1 MHSDQSPY
9 PLFAQRRVHAV
20 IPYAGSALACLVT
33 ALVATPLREYLDL
46 ANVVLLF
53 LLTVLL
59 VTLRAGR
66 GPGVMAAV
74 LCVALFDLLFVPPRF
89 SFAVGDVQYVV
100 TLAVMLAVALITAQL
115 TAGVR
120 QQAELASRS
129 EQETRSL
136 YELARELAGT
146 ASIEHVA
153 EIAERFVRTTTGM
166 RAVLLVPGTNDSLVP
181 ARSDSGALDYLEERL
196 ARRAYEHGE
205 IVGAAALAQNGQAI
219 AYLPLKAPMRVR
231 GTLVVASSENEN
243 AHRMNAL
250 RAPLALSAF
259 PPSGSEPSFGRPGGG
274 LMPLLGAVSSLLA
287 IAVERLHY
295 VDVAQATEVEMT
307 SERLRNSILAALS
320 HDVRTPLTALVGLAD
335 SLALYRPGLPVPARE
350 LAEALRE
357 QATRMNGMV
366 SNLLDMARLQS
377 GRVRLAKEWQL
388 LEEVVGASLQLLAPA
403 LAGHEVDVDLP
414 KDPTLIEFDAVLI
427 ERVLCNLLEN
437 AAKYSPEQSSIAITA
452 RLANGFASISVL
464 DRGRGFP
471 AGRHEELF
479 GMFVRGSPES
489 SAPGAGLGL
498 AICRAIV
505 DAHGGTIRAANRAN
519 GGAEVTFTL
528 PLGSPPRIEEER
540 DAEVRAAS
548 HE

>member
-1 MHSDQSPY
+1 MPSDQSPY

-20 IPYAGSALACLVT
+20 IPYTGSALACLAT

-46 ANVVLLF
+46 ANIVMLF

-74 LCVALFDLLFVPPRF
+74 LSVALFDLLFVPPRF
-89 SFAVGDVQYVV
+89 SFAVGDIQYVV

-115 TAGVR
+115 TSGVR

-146 ASIEHVA
+146 ASIDQVA

-166 RAVLLVPGTNDSLVP
+166 HAVLLVPGTNGDLVP
-181 ARSDSGALDYLEERL
+181 ARSDTGSLDYLEERL
-196 ARRAYEHGE
+196 AHRAYEHGE
-205 IVGAAALAQNGQAI
+205 VVGAAALAQTGQAI
-219 AYLPLKAPMRVR
+219 AYFPLRAPMRVR
-231 GTLVVASSENEN
+231 GTLVVASSGNQS
-243 AHRMNAL
+243 ARAIH
-250 RAPLALSAF
+250 RAPLALRAF

-335 SLALYRPGLPVPARE
+335 SLALYRPAVTGSGAGIGRSGARTSDPDEWHGQQPARHGASAVRPRQVGE
-350 LAEALRE
+350 RVAASR
-357 QATRMNGMV
+357 R
-366 SNLLDMARLQS
+366 S
-377 GRVRLAKEWQL
+377 GRCESPV
-388 LEEVVGASLQLLAPA
+388 
-403 LAGHEVDVDLP
+403 AGSC
-414 KDPTLIEFDAVLI
+414 T
-427 ERVLCNLLEN
+427 
-437 AAKYSPEQSSIAITA
+437 
-452 RLANGFASISVL
+452 
-464 DRGRGFP
+464 
-471 AGRHEELF
+471 
-479 GMFVRGSPES
+479 
-489 SAPGAGLGL
+489 
-498 AICRAIV
+498 CR
-505 DAHGGTIRAANRAN
+505 
-519 GGAEVTFTL
+519 
-528 PLGSPPRIEEER
+528 P
-540 DAEVRAAS
+540 
-548 HE
+548 